1 MIEVVAA
8 ESPEDLE
15 AVRFLILA
23 HASALRDH
31 PGSETV
37 RDDVDR
43 LPGPYAPPRGRLYFA
58 RLEGML
64 AGCVALRPLDAEVAE
79 VKRMFVLTAARRSG
93 VARALMER
101 FLSDARRMGYRLVR
115 LGTLPEMLAAQS
127 LYRGMG
133 FVEIPRYRPDELV
146 DTVFFE
152 CDLTARQ

>member
-8 ESPEDLE
+8 EAPEELE

-31 PGSETV
+31 PGSEAV

-64 AGCVALRPLDAEVAE
+64 AGCVALRPIDAEVGE

-93 VARALMER
+93 VARALMQR
-101 FLSDARRMGYRLVR
+101 LLSDARRMGYRQLR
-115 LGTLPEMLAAQS
+115 LGTLDDMVAAQH
-127 LYRGMG
+127 LYRELG

-152 CDLTARQ
+152 CDLSARQ